1 MKTEKKLYKI
11 QLKCFHCENK
21 IKKKNI
27 DTKVKNLQ
35 HFFLPTNLKI
45 TESARYNN
53 KTGHRKNLSIDKEK
67 LFCLFLYNSMR
78 KRKKAPPP
86 PQKELLIRK
95 KIP

>member
-35 HFFLPTNLKI
+35 HFFYRQI
-45 TESARYNN
+45 
-53 KTGHRKNLSIDKEK
+53 
-67 LFCLFLYNSMR
+67 
-78 KRKKAPPP
+78 
-86 PQKELLIRK
+86 
-95 KIP
+95 